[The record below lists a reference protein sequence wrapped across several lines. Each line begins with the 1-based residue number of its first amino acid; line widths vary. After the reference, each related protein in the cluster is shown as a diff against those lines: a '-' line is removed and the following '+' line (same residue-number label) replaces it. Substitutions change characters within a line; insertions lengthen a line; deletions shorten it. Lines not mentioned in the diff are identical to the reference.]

1 MISEVTYNWK
11 IDFAIILA
19 AISFLFTLV
28 KWFYDNLCKTKKSR
42 IEVYEKVFDNAVYI
56 LLYPLN
62 HQKEIAKQKRYE
74 NSDEEF
80 QEAVRNY
87 LNSNIYST
95 TYSKIDSLVPKRI
108 TNDSEKMKY
117 LARVQAEAHSF
128 EEQIMDEQFGLDLP
142 KLSPVYYFDNND
154 IKIRFEDIVQK
165 VGKQLS
171 YFSDD
176 VQRYWHDIITS
187 APNEIIKQYNDSLAV
202 CPNYFQHNRRE
213 FSDPYIDILESIRN
227 DYRKMT
233 RKKIEIVVEKIRYY
247 GFRIKHPI
255 EVYNIYKE
263 NKNILS

>member
-1 MISEVTYNWK
+1 M
-11 IDFAIILA
+11 
-19 AISFLFTLV
+19 
-28 KWFYDNLCKTKKSR
+28 
-42 IEVYEKVFDNAVYI
+42 FDNAIYI

-62 HQKEIAKQKRYE
+62 HQKEIVKQKKYE

-95 TYSKIDSLVPKRI
+95 TYLKIDSIVPKRI
-108 TNDSEKMKY
+108 TNDSEKLKY
-117 LARVQAEAHSF
+117 LAKVQAEVHSF
-128 EEQIMDEQFGLDLP
+128 EKKIMDEQFDLDLP
-142 KLSPVYYFDNND
+142 KLSPVYYFENND

-187 APNEIIKQYNDSLAV
+187 NPNEIIKQYNDSLEI
-202 CPNYFQHNRRE
+202 CLNYFQNNPRE

-233 RKKIEIVVEKIRYY
+233 RKKIETIVGKIRYY

-255 EVYNIYKE
+255 QGYKIYKE
-263 NKNILS
+263 NKSLLS